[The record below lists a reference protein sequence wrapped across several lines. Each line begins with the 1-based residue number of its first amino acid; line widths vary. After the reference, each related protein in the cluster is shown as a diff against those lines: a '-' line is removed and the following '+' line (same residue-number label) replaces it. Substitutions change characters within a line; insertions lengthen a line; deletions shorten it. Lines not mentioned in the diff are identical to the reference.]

1 MADPIARYLHRVPF
15 VPRIAA
21 TYRNTYGYEKI
32 IAQPAYRF
40 GAVCYGLRRRQTDR
54 RPDDR
59 SAGTGPEFSEKHF
72 STLAVNQVTV
82 ESRFIGKKYEV
93 TLAGG
98 GEIEFDK
105 NGNWTKIDCR
115 RNAMPES
122 AVPGKILQYVKLH
135 YPDYFV
141 SVIEKEDGGY
151 EVEMRDISSGH
162 DIDLVFNGRQEFVRI
177 D

>member
-1 MADPIARYLHRVPF
+1 MDMKKLLLSLLIGSALYVTACADGKPTVARTTDLPVL
-15 VPRIAA
+15 A
-21 TYRNTYGYEKI
+21 RNFLK
-32 IAQPAYRF
+32 
-40 GAVCYGLRRRQTDR
+40 
-54 RPDDR
+54 
-59 SAGTGPEFSEKHF
+59 KHF
-72 STLAVNQVTV
+72 STLTVNQVTV